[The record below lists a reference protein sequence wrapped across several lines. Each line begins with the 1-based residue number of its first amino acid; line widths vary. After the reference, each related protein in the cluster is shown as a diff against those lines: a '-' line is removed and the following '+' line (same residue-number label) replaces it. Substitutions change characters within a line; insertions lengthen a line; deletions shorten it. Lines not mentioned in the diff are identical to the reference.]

1 MSNDIFP
8 VLAGLDWNVSRS
20 PEFST
25 QVKRAVSGKEL
36 RGAFRQY
43 PLWIFSMSYN
53 VLRDDLLNN
62 ELRTLAGFFL
72 VRKGMFDS
80 FLYTWTADSTVTDQV
95 FGVGDGVTTSF
106 QLVRSFG
113 GFVEPV
119 QNVNAIA
126 NIKKAGAVQTNP
138 ANYTVDANGLVT
150 FVAAPANGAALTW
163 TGSYYYRVRFLLD
176 AAEFSEFL
184 QDLHELKKLSFVGA
198 TGNKV

>member
-8 VLAGLDWNVSRS
+8 TLAGLDWNASRS

-25 QVKRAVSGKEL
+25 QAKRAVSGKEL

-43 PLWIFSMSYN
+43 PLWNFNLSYN
-53 VLRDDLLNN
+53 VLRDDLENN
-62 ELRTLAGFFL
+62 ELRALAGFFL

-80 FLYTWTADSTVTDQV
+80 FLYTWEADSTVTDQG
-95 FGVGDGVTTSF
+95 FGIGDGVTTSF

-119 QNVNAIA
+119 QNVNAITS
-126 NIKKAGAVQTNP
+126 IKKAGAVQTNP
-138 ANYTVDANGLVT
+138 ANYTIDATGWVT
-150 FVAAPANGAALTW
+150 FAAAPAAGAVLTW
-163 TGSYYYRVRFLLD
+163 SGSYYYRVRFLID

-184 QDLHELKKLSFVGA
+184 QDLHELKKLSFVGS
-198 TGNKV
+198 TVNKV